1 MTTAELQKLFIK
13 RVRER
18 MHILHIDQRELAR
31 RANIS
36 EVTISRYIN
45 GTRIP
50 RIDILVKIAQA
61 LECRPG
67 DLINIDELLEF

>member
-45 GTRIP
+45 GTICSVEHE
-50 RIDILVKIAQA
+50 IEQHNESFDYKL
-61 LECRPG
+61 
-67 DLINIDELLEF
+67 NIKVY